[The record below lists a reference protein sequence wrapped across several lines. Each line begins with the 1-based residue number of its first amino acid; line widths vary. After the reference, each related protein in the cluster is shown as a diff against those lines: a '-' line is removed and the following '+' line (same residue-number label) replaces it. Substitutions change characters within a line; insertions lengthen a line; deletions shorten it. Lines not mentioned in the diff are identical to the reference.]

1 MFSIGLFFLIYRCTF
16 SQSFSCQVSFM
27 DFTTIYYHIRNIWNS
42 TSFLQSS
49 TSSTSI
55 YKSIKTLCHTLYAFY
70 SYTYCQPW
78 WCLTIPMNWRRY
90 SRHSTSLACV
100 FFSRCGIL
108 EPSFA
113 LFSVH
118 IVLFVSYSSLDF
130 VNGLF
135 SLFFIVVSNWRKT
148 HHSASH
154 RLNSPHITFKSLHC
168 KYMYEAINCFF
179 LPFDD
184 LECVSRQWGKD
195 LNYIWFFMTLVDGR
209 HCRLSTKMVNWN
221 MGGWWWVPEVW
232 TAGKDCEI
240 DELSL

>member
-70 SYTYCQPW
+70 SYTYCQAW

-90 SRHSTSLACV
+90 GRHSTSLACV

-108 EPSFA
+108 ESSFA
-113 LFSVH
+113 PF
-118 IVLFVSYSSLDF
+118 FVFILYYSFPILRSISLMAYFHCFLLSFLIGVRD
-130 VNGLF
+130 
-135 SLFFIVVSNWRKT
+135 T
-148 HHSASH
+148 TAH
-154 RLNSPHITFKSLHC
+154 RTVSPHLTSLSNH
-168 KYMYEAINCFF
+168 F
-179 LPFDD
+179 
-184 LECVSRQWGKD
+184 
-195 LNYIWFFMTLVDGR
+195 
-209 HCRLSTKMVNWN
+209 
-221 MGGWWWVPEVW
+221 
-232 TAGKDCEI
+232 TANICMKR
-240 DELSL
+240 